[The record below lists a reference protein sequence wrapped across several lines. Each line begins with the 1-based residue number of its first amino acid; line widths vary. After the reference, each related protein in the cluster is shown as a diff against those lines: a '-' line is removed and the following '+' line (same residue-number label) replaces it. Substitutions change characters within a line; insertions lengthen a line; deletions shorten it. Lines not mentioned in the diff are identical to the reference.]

1 MNTCGLSR
9 LLLVAFVA
17 GWVVS
22 SLTGSELAGWVAV
35 AVAVGATL
43 AVQRARG
50 SAPACPVQPVPVLDD
65 DRQARRWR
73 QPR

>member
-22 SLTGSELAGWVAV
+22 SLTGSELAGWAGVA
-35 AVAVGATL
+35 AAVGAALL
-43 AVQRARG
+43 ARRVRD
-50 SAPACPVQPVPVLDD
+50 SAPACPVQPAPV
-65 DRQARRWR
+65 RAVARPPEPPVGLR
-73 QPR
+73 

>member
-17 GWVVS
+17 GWVAS

-35 AVAVGATL
+35 ALAVGATL
-43 AVQRARG
+43 VARRVRG
-50 SAPACPVQPVPVLDD
+50 TAPACPVEPAPVRAVTRRPVPPVSS
-65 DRQARRWR
+65 R
-73 QPR
+73 